1 MPNGENKTSQK
12 QIGYVKKYQGKR
24 DAIMLRP
31 SKEDGLK
38 LRTAAANIG
47 KSVQAF
53 VMETMLEK
61 IEKENLLN
69 KNDVD

>member
-1 MPNGENKTSQK
+1 MPDGENKTSQK
-12 QIGYVKKYQGKR
+12 QISYVKKYQGKR

-69 KNDVD
+69 KNDMD